1 MAACNLPP
9 LRSFCAFWVWAI
21 SGKSN
26 YSRRESLI
34 GGYRLADWE
43 PLRRAHTMDPRH
55 GSQASH
61 QHAQSHSAAG
71 VPADVS
77 EERLSS

>member
-1 MAACNLPP
+1 MPAGTLPT

-26 YSRRESLI
+26 YSQREPLI
-34 GGYRLADWE
+34 GGYGLADWE

-55 GSQASH
+55 CSQASH

-77 EERLSS
+77 EGRLSL